1 MRTAMAHLLDVTNA
15 STVEA
20 LWKLHTSYME
30 SYGFDRLIYGNSDY
44 SSATSLGDPQD
55 WLLLTNHGDR
65 YMEAFLTDGLLFQCR
80 ASTTLSGS
88 DNHFG
93 RFMSRCGVAYLVVS
107 LSVFS
112 SGLFRADVVAG
123 AFW

>member
-1 MRTAMAHLLDVTNA
+1 
-15 STVEA
+15 
-20 LWKLHTSYME
+20 ME
-30 SYGFDRLIYGNSDY
+30 ISIVHFV
-44 SSATSLGDPQD
+44 
-55 WLLLTNHGDR
+55 
-65 YMEAFLTDGLLFQCR
+65 DGLSCR